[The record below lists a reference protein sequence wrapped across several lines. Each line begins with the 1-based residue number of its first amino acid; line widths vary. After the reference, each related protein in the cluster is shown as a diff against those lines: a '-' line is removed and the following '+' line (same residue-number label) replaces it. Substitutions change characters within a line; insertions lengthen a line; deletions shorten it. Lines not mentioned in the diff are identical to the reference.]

1 MTSRLFIALHIPG
14 EVIDRI
20 ISLRDEIYPS
30 DNIVKW
36 EPKSK
41 LHITLK
47 FLGDTS
53 QDLIEQICNHL
64 EEIIKEFSKF
74 ALAFEKFGTFKKK
87 GVPKI
92 VWAGLTNNIELQNF
106 VKKLNDLLYPL
117 GFEKEERTFNPHL
130 TLLRVRG
137 RENLENISKFYN
149 ANFEQIKF
157 TGSKISLFESILLKS
172 GSVYNTI
179 KSFELK

>member
-1 MTSRLFIALHIPG
+1 MTSRLFISLHIPE

-20 ISLRDEIYPS
+20 LSLRDEIYPS
-30 DNIVKW
+30 DNIVRW

-41 LHITLK
+41 LHLTLK

-64 EEIIKEFSKF
+64 EGIIKEFSKF
-74 ALAFEKFGTFKKK
+74 DLAFEKFGIFKRK
-87 GVPKI
+87 GEPKI
-92 VWAGLTNNIELQNF
+92 IWAGLTKNNELQNF
-106 VKKLNDLLYPL
+106 VEKLNDSLYHL

-149 ANFEQIKF
+149 ANFEKIKF
-157 TGSKISLFESILLKS
+157 TGYKISLFESTLLKS

>member
-1 MTSRLFIALHIPG
+1 MTSRLFIALHIPD
-14 EVIDRI
+14 EIVDKI
-20 ISLRDEIYPS
+20 INMRDEIYPN
-30 DNIVKW
+30 DKFVKW

-53 QDLIEQICNHL
+53 KESIEPICDRLENVMNDFSALDLT
-64 EEIIKEFSKF
+64 
-74 ALAFEKFGTFKKK
+74 FEKFGVFKRNKI
-87 GVPKI
+87 PKI
-92 VWAGLTNNIELQNF
+92 VWAGLAKNINLSNL
-106 VKKLNDLLYPL
+106 VGKINDDLEPL

-130 TLLRVRG
+130 TLLRIRG
-137 RENLENISKFYN
+137 RENFENISKFFDS
-149 ANFEQIKF
+149 NFEKIKF
-157 TGSKISLFESILLKS
+157 TGNKISLFESTLLKS